1 MAIIFFRGS
10 NISQNNIQQTNQ
22 TTIIQKT
29 QTHTLP
35 KIESTVEPKIE
46 ITTEPKFETEKI
58 APTPTIS
65 VPTTS
70 YYSEQILVEVTDE
83 IKTKV
88 DTQLVSLEE
97 ELIMLAKIIYREGR
111 GLSSTQEKASIVWC
125 VLNRVDSKDFDNTIK
140 KVITARRQFAW
151 RPNTPV
157 KNEFY
162 VLAQDVVTRWLLEK
176 EGCSQVGRVLPENYL
191 FFASHKKRN
200 RYRQGYSSKKYWD
213 WSLPNP
219 YK

>member
-1 MAIIFFRGS
+1 MMIIFFRGS

-29 QTHTLP
+29 QTHTLS
-35 KIESTVEPKIE
+35 KIESTVEPKI
-46 ITTEPKFETEKI
+46 ETEKI

-88 DTQLVSLEE
+88 DTQLASLEE

-157 KNEFY
+157 KNKFY
-162 VLAQDVVTRWLLEK
+162 VLARDVVIRWLLEK
-176 EGCSQVGRVLPENYL
+176 EGFEDVGRVLPKEYL
-191 FFASHKKRN
+191 FFAGRNGRN
-200 RYRQGYSSKKYWD
+200 RFREQYSSKKYWD

-219 YK
+219 YE